1 VVVYQG
7 VLVVVRSE
15 LFIEVLRWSR
25 RGVAVLPCWLL
36 LLLLLPVVLRKALG
50 EEKTVDHRVSAH
62 SKK

>member
-36 LLLLLPVVLRKALG
+36 LLLPVVLRKALG

>member
-1 VVVYQG
+1 VVYQG

-25 RGVAVLPCWLL
+25 RGVAVLPWW

>member
-1 VVVYQG
+1 VVYQG

-36 LLLLLPVVLRKALG
+36 LLLLPVVLRKALG